1 MATASTPAANSL
13 CLSAPSALCPSCLCP
28 TCTLCSPTTPGPLS
42 DCSALLPPPIRV
54 GPPISSPRPPTCSR
68 PPASA
73 QLSGSAE
80 QPVRPVAR
88 SSPGSSLTPSLSIP
102 CSSLFSPPLPT
113 SRRC

>member
-13 CLSAPSALCPSCLCP
+13 CSSAPSALCPSCLCP
-28 TCTLCSPTTPGPLS
+28 TCTRCSPTTPGPPS

-54 GPPISSPRPPTCSR
+54 GLPISSLRRPTCSR

-73 QLSGSAE
+73 QLLGSAD

-88 SSPGSSLTPSLSIP
+88 SSLGSSLTPSLSTP

-113 SRRC
+113 